1 MHPRSEKGGEAV
13 AGPPDGVGRSDADG
27 VEALRP
33 HAAHEFGFQIGPA
46 ALHLRHHRIG
56 GPIPQNR
63 QPILVVK
70 SSNIME
76 IRLAALLISGMGFQ
90 RIITA
95 KFKDRPMPLDKLAL
109 TCVIVL
115 TALWCGLLVA
125 SAVAALPFGLPV
137 LIVLLVIGYFVYRVV
152 RDRIENKEDDYYDK
166 NIKQ

>member
-1 MHPRSEKGGEAV
+1 
-13 AGPPDGVGRSDADG
+13 
-27 VEALRP
+27 
-33 HAAHEFGFQIGPA
+33 
-46 ALHLRHHRIG
+46 
-56 GPIPQNR
+56 
-63 QPILVVK
+63 
-70 SSNIME
+70 ME
-76 IRLAALLISGMGFQ
+76 IRLAALLVNGMGSNG
-90 RIITA
+90 IITA

-109 TCVIVL
+109 ICVIVL

>member
-1 MHPRSEKGGEAV
+1 
-13 AGPPDGVGRSDADG
+13 
-27 VEALRP
+27 
-33 HAAHEFGFQIGPA
+33 
-46 ALHLRHHRIG
+46 
-56 GPIPQNR
+56 
-63 QPILVVK
+63 
-70 SSNIME
+70 ME
-76 IRLAALLISGMGFQ
+76 IRLAALLKHFQEKWIPVFRPKMRQNKVLEPHSDSIGMEKALVNGMGSQ
-90 RIITA
+90 QIITA